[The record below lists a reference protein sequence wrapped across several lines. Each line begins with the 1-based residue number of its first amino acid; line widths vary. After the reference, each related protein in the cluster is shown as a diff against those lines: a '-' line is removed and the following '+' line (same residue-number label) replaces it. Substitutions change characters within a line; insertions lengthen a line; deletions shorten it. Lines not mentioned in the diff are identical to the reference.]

1 MGYLSLPIRTLRNN
15 SILFYRVQLENLYF
29 RNVSCMGAYQI
40 REGKPQTG
48 YYTDEVITKEEYQTM
63 DDYQLMKKHK
73 RRMRTWQAEDQ
84 AN

>member
-1 MGYLSLPIRTLRNN
+1 
-15 SILFYRVQLENLYF
+15 
-29 RNVSCMGAYQI
+29 MGAYQI